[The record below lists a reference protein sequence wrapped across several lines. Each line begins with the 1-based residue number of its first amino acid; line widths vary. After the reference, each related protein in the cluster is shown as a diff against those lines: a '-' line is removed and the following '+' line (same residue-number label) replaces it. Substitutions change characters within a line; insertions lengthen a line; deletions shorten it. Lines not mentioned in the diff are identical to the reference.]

1 MKKLTAILTAGVMVT
16 MVLGTSAFAGDEETK
31 QAEKQKIEFKE
42 QTNCPVMGGKINKE
56 VYTDIQGQRVYHCC
70 AGCKQAMADDPDKYF
85 EKAAAEGVVFENIQ
99 TNCPVTGEKI
109 NAEVSTYYKGRTVKF
124 CCEDC
129 ISKFNEDPQ
138 KYLSMLDKP
147 VDNKMKDEMS
157 HDKMEHKGNNR

>member
-1 MKKLTAILTAGVMVT
+1 VKKLNKPKNKRLNLKSRLI
-16 MVLGTSAFAGDEETK
+16 VLLW
-31 QAEKQKIEFKE
+31 AEKSIRKST
-42 QTNCPVMGGKINKE
+42 QTFRANGFIIAAPDASRLWQMILINILKRPRLK
-56 VYTDIQGQRVYHCC
+56 V
-70 AGCKQAMADDPDKYF
+70 
-85 EKAAAEGVVFENIQ
+85 VVFENIQ